1 MRTILRYAQDGTQPF
16 YYEKITVMT
25 TSQPAWYIGLM
36 SGTSMDGVDAALLQT
51 DGRVIQSYGPA
62 MTLPYPPQFRTLLAQ
77 CMGDFTLVPEV
88 EDRLTRYHA
97 EAVKQVLAKA
107 NMQPGQV
114 KAVGFHG
121 QTILHKP
128 RVAKSAAVSVAPATA
143 SLQGQHGPAGSEQ
156 TMGLT
161 WQIGNGALLAN
172 LTGIDVVNDFRRND
186 IALGGQGAP
195 LVPVFH
201 LAVASQLECPAVLVN
216 IGGIANITYVGD
228 GQSPEKLWGF
238 DTGPGNRLIDRWVE
252 EKSGLAYDAGGD
264 LALRGTV
271 DETALAKLMQHP
283 GICAAPP
290 KSFDT
295 ADFDLSPVAHLSV
308 EDGAATLAAFTADAI
323 ASHAE
328 YFSPSPRQWLL
339 CGGGRLNRAIL
350 ERLKGQLQSVKTVDE
365 LGLDGDALEAYAF
378 AYLAA
383 RSLQGLPL
391 TFPNTTGVSRAATGG
406 AFYRAGHGGSE

>member
-1 MRTILRYAQDGTQPF
+1 
-16 YYEKITVMT
+16 
-25 TSQPAWYIGLM
+25 
-36 SGTSMDGVDAALLQT
+36 MDGVDAALLKT
-51 DGRVIQSYGPA
+51 DGRSIQSYGPA
-62 MTLPYPPQFRTLLAQ
+62 MTLPYPPQFRTRLAQ
-77 CMGDFTLVPEV
+77 SMQDFALVPEV
-88 EDRLTRYHA
+88 EDRLTRFHA
-97 EAVKQVLAKA
+97 EAVKQLLAQA
-107 NMQPGQV
+107 NMKPEDV
-114 KAVGFHG
+114 TAIGFHG
-121 QTILHKP
+121 QTIAHKP
-128 RVAKSAAVSVAPATA
+128 Q
-143 SLQGQHGPAGSEQ
+143 QGI
-156 TMGLT
+156 T
-161 WQIGNGALLAN
+161 WQIGNGALLSN
-172 LTGIDVVNDFRRND
+172 LTGINVVNDFRRND
-186 IALGGQGAP
+186 VALGGQGAP

-264 LALRGTV
+264 LAMKGTV
-271 DETALAKLMQHP
+271 DEMALATLMLHP
-283 GICAAPP
+283 GVSAPPP

-323 ASHAE
+323 ARHAE

-383 RSLQGLPL
+383 RSQQGLPI

-406 AFYRAGHGGSE
+406 AFYRAGHGG